1 MNNFDLKKFLVENR
15 LTKNSQQLTNEVDG
29 GTGPVKDLKSL
40 KFPNG
45 NEYRLGE
52 PDPNDDGIVVQI
64 QKYPNGYFITGGV
77 YSDPHDYYD
86 DPEFSKAK
94 EAYGYAL
101 DFAGNEMDQDDLE
114 GFPG

>member
-1 MNNFDLKKFLVENR
+1 MDNFDLKKFLVENR

-45 NEYRLGE
+45 KEYRLGE

-64 QKYPNGYFITGGV
+64 QKYPNGYFITVV
-77 YSDPHDYYD
+77 YIATRMTTMMIQSFQKQKKPT
-86 DPEFSKAK
+86 
-94 EAYGYAL
+94 GML
-101 DFAGNEMDQDDLE
+101 
-114 GFPG
+114 